1 MKKTRI
7 RLFIFLLFTIV
18 WALCSRHF
26 LGLPF
31 CTSASFFA
39 FLLLIIYIPGACL
52 LSFSNYCFPVK
63 EQVLFSFCLGFS
75 LEMAVYFILA
85 AAHLLSVFSSTLVGL
100 SIVSLVLLLFR
111 RKKLRSSISF
121 YEPDT
126 ITALLCAISI
136 VMTFVLLSMAN
147 LEPALVGAR
156 PYYHDTLNGVGLTVS
171 ASRSFPLQSLQMS
184 GWIFPYHTGYYIY
197 TASIME
203 MLGVTA
209 FESVIKLSLIPIAP
223 LNVLAFSVIADRL
236 KTERLVKTVQLFSLS
251 IIPSFYYIHYLY
263 MDTIGYPFGL
273 LLCQSSLLLFFTG
286 SRKSLTVNV
295 LHLLASFTLSAAMV
309 SKGPLAVPFLFGI
322 CFVLLIELIKEHN
335 LHVFVKGLLYVVPFF
350 TLYYLIY
357 GSGASDSMF
366 FYPLFSAIQTPF
378 ALSLSSSIPTWLFK
392 LLCVLYY
399 IPSLSLTLFVSFI
412 IVLFSQI
419 RKNNTSFVSVFCL
432 SAVSIGYIL
441 LNLFKQEGSSETYFV
456 SGVYPVCYLLAG
468 KILADCLFNKRKKGK
483 IVTFVLVAFL
493 ALSAI
498 PDIQTSLSM
507 FLGDDAT
514 NASQATG
521 FLAASTYSIENNKK
535 GVHPDPS
542 LIHGASVTPGQYE
555 AYIWLRD
562 NTAPDAVFSDYRYSV
577 HNKYFAAS
585 VFSER
590 SCYLEGWGYLTMD
603 DKNNNTEEKVRRD
616 TIVRFFNDTKE
627 ESFCVLLK
635 NEGVD
640 YLVFEKEITGDW
652 ELTDKF
658 VDEVFRNNDVIIY
671 HIRDVDPS

>member
-1 MKKTRI
+1 M
-7 RLFIFLLFTIV
+7 
-18 WALCSRHF
+18 LC
-26 LGLPF
+26 
-31 CTSASFFA
+31 
-39 FLLLIIYIPGACL
+39 I
-52 LSFSNYCFPVK
+52 
-63 EQVLFSFCLGFS
+63 
-75 LEMAVYFILA
+75 
-85 AAHLLSVFSSTLVGL
+85 
-100 SIVSLVLLLFR
+100 
-111 RKKLRSSISF
+111 
-121 YEPDT
+121 
-126 ITALLCAISI
+126 
-136 VMTFVLLSMAN
+136 
-147 LEPALVGAR
+147 
-156 PYYHDTLNGVGLTVS
+156 
-171 ASRSFPLQSLQMS
+171 
-184 GWIFPYHTGYYIY
+184 
-197 TASIME
+197 
-203 MLGVTA
+203 
-209 FESVIKLSLIPIAP
+209 
-223 LNVLAFSVIADRL
+223 
-236 KTERLVKTVQLFSLS
+236 
-251 IIPSFYYIHYLY
+251 
-263 MDTIGYPFGL
+263 
-273 LLCQSSLLLFFTG
+273 
-286 SRKSLTVNV
+286 
-295 LHLLASFTLSAAMV
+295 
-309 SKGPLAVPFLFGI
+309 
-322 CFVLLIELIKEHN
+322 
-335 LHVFVKGLLYVVPFF
+335 
-350 TLYYLIY
+350 
-357 GSGASDSMF
+357 
-366 FYPLFSAIQTPF
+366 
-378 ALSLSSSIPTWLFK
+378 
-392 LLCVLYY
+392 LYY
-399 IPSLSLTLFVSFI
+399 IPSLSPTLFVSFI
-412 IVLFSQI
+412 IVLISQT

-468 KILADCLFNKRKKGK
+468 KILADCHFNKRKKEK

-498 PDIQTSLSM
+498 PDLQTSLSM

-535 GVHPDPS
+535 GVHPDLS

-640 YLVFEKEITGDW
+640 YLVFEKEITDDW